1 MKTKEWLALCG
12 MMLLSA
18 ASHVSA
24 QDLRERNYYYE
35 ILQPNHATK
44 EKVEGFASERVKES
58 LDRGLSVVPSVD
70 GKGIYLSWRLLE
82 QDEPGA
88 SFHVYRSVN
97 GKTKRLTSKPIQQT
111 CDFTDKQP
119 VEGNLCIGCVL

>member
-1 MKTKEWLALCG
+1 MKTKEWLVLCG

-35 ILQPNHATK
+35 ILEPNHAQK

-58 LDRGLSVVPSVD
+58 LDRGYDYSC
-70 GKGIYLSWRLLE
+70 E
-82 QDEPGA
+82 
-88 SFHVYRSVN
+88 
-97 GKTKRLTSKPIQQT
+97 
-111 CDFTDKQP
+111 
-119 VEGNLCIGCVL
+119 